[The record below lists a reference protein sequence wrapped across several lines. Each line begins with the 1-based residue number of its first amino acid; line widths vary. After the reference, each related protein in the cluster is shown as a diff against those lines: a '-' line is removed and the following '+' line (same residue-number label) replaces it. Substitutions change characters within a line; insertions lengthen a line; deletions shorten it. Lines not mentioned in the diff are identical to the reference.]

1 MCFSAS
7 MDLTAGMFV
16 TGLGV
21 DALSHVTRREQ
32 KPLAVLPLLFG
43 VHQLV
48 EAVVW
53 WHVDGRASASA
64 SAVAVFV
71 YLLIAL
77 GIVPLLVPYA
87 LVRLRLTGPAV
98 GWICLVAGALAVCL
112 DMWGMG
118 KGPMTAHDAGHHLA
132 YDLTVPYS
140 QIGLPLYVIAT
151 CLPLIL
157 GRSNLLR
164 LFGWMNLA
172 VVATLAALAQD
183 GVISLW
189 CVWAAITS
197 FLICV
202 YLRRQAHGIAEAP
215 APVRGA
221 GA

>member
-7 MDLTAGMFV
+7 MDLTAGMLV

-21 DALSHVTRREQ
+21 DALSHVTKREQ
-32 KPLAVLPLLFG
+32 KPLAALPLLLG

-53 WHVDGRASASA
+53 WHVDGKASADA
-64 SAVAVFV
+64 SAVAVFA

-77 GIVPLLVPYA
+77 GIAPLLVPYA
-87 LVRLRLTGPAV
+87 FLRLRLTAPSVA
-98 GWICLVAGALAVCL
+98 WTCLLAGAAAVCL

-118 KGPMTAHDAGHHLA
+118 RGPMTAHQSGHHLA

-151 CLPLIL
+151 CLPAIV

-164 LFGWMNLA
+164 LFGVANLI
-172 VVATLAALAQD
+172 VVSILAATAQS

-197 FLICV
+197 LVICI
-202 YLRRQAHGIAEAP
+202 YLRREARD
-215 APVRGA
+215 PVA
-221 GA
+221 V

>member
-7 MDLTAGMFV
+7 MDLTAGMLV

-21 DALSHVTRREQ
+21 DALSHVTKREQ
-32 KPLAVLPLLFG
+32 KPLAALPLLFG

-48 EAVVW
+48 ETIVW
-53 WHVDGRASASA
+53 WHVDGQASASA
-64 SAVAVFV
+64 SSAAVFV

-77 GIVPLLVPYA
+77 GVVPLLVPYA
-87 LVRLRLTGPAV
+87 FLRLQLTRPAI
-98 GWICLVAGALAVCL
+98 GWACLIAGAAAVCL

-118 KGPMTAHDAGHHLA
+118 KGPMTAHEAGHHLA
-132 YDLTVPYS
+132 YDLTVPHS
-140 QIGLPLYVIAT
+140 EIGLPLYVIAT
-151 CLPLIL
+151 CVPMIL

-164 LFGWMNLA
+164 LFGVMNLA
-172 VVATLAALAQD
+172 VVATLAVLAQD

-202 YLRRQAHGIAEAP
+202 YLRREA
-215 APVRGA
+215 RFDR
-221 GA
+221 

>member
-7 MDLTAGMFV
+7 MDLTAGMLV

-32 KPLAVLPLLFG
+32 KPLAALPLLFG
-43 VHQLV
+43 IHQLV
-48 EAVVW
+48 ETVVW
-53 WHVDGRASASA
+53 WHLDGQASAQA

-77 GIVPLLVPYA
+77 GIPPLLVPYA
-87 LVRLRLTGPAV
+87 FLRLRLTTPSIA
-98 GWICLVAGALAVCL
+98 WLCLLAGAAAASL

-118 KGPMTAHDAGHHLA
+118 HGPMTAHQAGHHIA
-132 YDLTVPYS
+132 YDVTVPYS

-151 CLPLIL
+151 CAPAIL

-164 LFGWMNLA
+164 LFGVVNLI
-172 VVATLAALAQD
+172 VVSILAALAQS
-183 GVISLW
+183 GVVSLW

-202 YLRRQAHGIAEAP
+202 YLRRQARLSG
-215 APVRGA
+215 VGS
-221 GA
+221 

>member
-1 MCFSAS
+1 
-7 MDLTAGMFV
+7 MDLTAGMLV

-21 DALSHVTRREQ
+21 DALSHVTKREQ
-32 KPLAVLPLLFG
+32 RPLAALPLLFG
-43 VHQLV
+43 IHQLT
-48 EAVVW
+48 ETVVW
-53 WHVDGRASASA
+53 WHVEGQASAQA

-87 LVRLRLTGPAV
+87 FLRLRLTPPSV
-98 GWICLVAGALAVCL
+98 GWLCLAAGVAAMCF

-118 KGPMTAHDAGHHLA
+118 NGPMTAHQDGHHLA

-151 CLPLIL
+151 CLPAII
-157 GRSNLLR
+157 GRSHLIR
-164 LFGWMNLA
+164 LFGVVNLI
-172 VVATLAALAQD
+172 VVSILAALAQS

-189 CVWAAITS
+189 CVWAALTS

-202 YLRRQAHGIAEAP
+202 YLRRQSRPQSKAP
-215 APVRGA
+215 TPLMGA

>member
-7 MDLTAGMFV
+7 MDLTAGVLV

-21 DALSHVTRREQ
+21 DALSHVTKREQ
-32 KPLAVLPLLFG
+32 KPLAALPLLFG
-43 VHQLV
+43 IHQFV
-48 EAVVW
+48 ETVVW
-53 WHVDGRASASA
+53 WHTDGQASASA
-64 SAVAVFV
+64 SSVAVFV

-87 LVRLRLTGPAV
+87 FLRLELTRPSVA
-98 GWICLVAGALAVCL
+98 WTCLLAGAAAVCL

-118 KGPMTAHDAGHHLA
+118 RGPMTAHDAGHHLA
-132 YDLTVPYS
+132 YDVGVPYS

-151 CLPLIL
+151 CAPIIL

-164 LFGWMNLA
+164 LFGLMNLI
-172 VVATLAALAQD
+172 VVATLAVLAQD

-197 FLICV
+197 FLICI
-202 YLRRQAHGIAEAP
+202 YLRREARLGGIAS
-215 APVRGA
+215 V
-221 GA
+221 

>member
-7 MDLTAGMFV
+7 MDLTAGILV

-21 DALSHVTRREQ
+21 DALSHVTKREQ
-32 KPLAVLPLLFG
+32 KPLAALPLLLG

-48 EAVVW
+48 ETVVW
-53 WHVDGRASASA
+53 WRVDGQASAEA

-87 LVRLRLTGPAV
+87 FLRLRLTRPAIA
-98 GWICLVAGALAVCL
+98 WFCLAAGVITTII

-118 KGPMTAHDAGHHLA
+118 HGPMTAHRAGHHLA
-132 YDLTVPYS
+132 YDVSVRYS

-151 CLPLIL
+151 CVPAIL

-164 LFGWMNLA
+164 LFGVLNLI
-172 VVATLAALAQD
+172 VVSILAALAQS
-183 GVISLW
+183 GVVSLW
-189 CVWAAITS
+189 CVWAAGTS
-197 FLICV
+197 LLICA
-202 YLRRQAHGIAEAP
+202 YLRREAHLA
-215 APVRGA
+215 VGA
-221 GA
+221 

>member
-7 MDLTAGMFV
+7 MDLTAGMLV

-21 DALSHVTRREQ
+21 DALSHVTKREQ
-32 KPLAVLPLLFG
+32 KPLAALPLLFG
-43 VHQLV
+43 VHQIV
-48 EAVVW
+48 ETVVW
-53 WHVDGRASASA
+53 WRIDGQASAEA

-87 LVRLRLTGPAV
+87 FLRLRLTKPAI
-98 GWICLVAGALAVCL
+98 GWICLAAGAVAMGL

-118 KGPMTAHDAGHHLA
+118 KGPMTAHQSGHHIA

-151 CLPLIL
+151 CLPAII
-157 GRSNLLR
+157 GRSNLIR
-164 LFGWMNLA
+164 LFGVVNLI
-172 VVATLAALAQD
+172 VVSILAALAQS

-189 CVWAAITS
+189 CVWAAVTS
-197 FLICV
+197 LLICV
-202 YLRRQAHGIAEAP
+202 YLRREARVS
-215 APVRGA
+215 AA
-221 GA
+221 

>member
-7 MDLTAGMFV
+7 MDLTVGMLV

-32 KPLAVLPLLFG
+32 RPLAALPLLFG

-48 EAVVW
+48 ETVVW
-53 WHVDGRASASA
+53 WHTDGMASADA

-77 GIVPLLVPYA
+77 GVVPLLVPYA
-87 LVRLRLTGPAV
+87 FLRLDLVRPAI
-98 GWICLVAGALAVCL
+98 GWLCLAAGAVAMGL

-118 KGPMTAHDAGHHLA
+118 RGPMTAYDAGHHLA
-132 YDLTVPYS
+132 YRVTVPYA

-151 CLPLIL
+151 CLPALLSRSGWIKAFGAVNLVVVTIL
-157 GRSNLLR
+157 
-164 LFGWMNLA
+164 
-172 VVATLAALAQD
+172 ATLAEN
-183 GVISLW
+183 GVVSLW
-189 CVWAAITS
+189 CVWAAISS
-197 FLICV
+197 FLICA
-202 YLRRQAHGIAEAP
+202 YLRCEA
-215 APVRGA
+215 RSGA

>member
-7 MDLTAGMFV
+7 MDLTAGMLV

-21 DALSHVTRREQ
+21 DALSHVDKREQ
-32 KPLAVLPLLFG
+32 KPLAALPLLFG

-48 EAVVW
+48 ETIVW
-53 WHVDGRASASA
+53 WHVDGKASASA
-64 SAVAVFV
+64 SAAAVFV

-77 GIVPLLVPYA
+77 GVVPLLVPYA
-87 LVRLRLTGPAV
+87 FLRLQLTRPGIAWV
-98 GWICLVAGALAVCL
+98 CLAAGAAAVCF

-118 KGPMTAHDAGHHLA
+118 NGPMTAHDAGHHLS
-132 YDLTVPYS
+132 YDLTVPHPE
-140 QIGLPLYVIAT
+140 IALPLYVIAT
-151 CLPLIL
+151 CLPAIL

-164 LFGWMNLA
+164 LFGVMNLA
-172 VVATLAALAQD
+172 VVATLAVLAQD

-202 YLRRQAHGIAEAP
+202 YLRREARLGRITG
-215 APVRGA
+215 V
-221 GA
+221 

>member
-7 MDLTAGMFV
+7 MDLTAGMLV

-32 KPLAVLPLLFG
+32 KPLAALPLIFG
-43 VHQLV
+43 IHQLV
-48 EAVVW
+48 ETIVW
-53 WHVDGRASASA
+53 WRVDGQASAQA

-87 LVRLRLTGPAV
+87 FLRIRLTNPPIA
-98 GWICLVAGALAVCL
+98 WICLAAGVATTCL

-118 KGPMTAHDAGHHLA
+118 KGPMTAHQAGHHLA

-140 QIGLPLYVIAT
+140 QIGLPLYVFAT
-151 CLPLIL
+151 CVPALL

-164 LFGWMNLA
+164 LFGVVNLI
-172 VVATLAALAQD
+172 VVSALAALAQN
-183 GVISLW
+183 GIVSLW

-197 FLICV
+197 ILICA
-202 YLRRQAHGIAEAP
+202 YLRREARL
-215 APVRGA
+215 AKT
-221 GA
+221 